1 MNSKVRM
8 SISVPKKKR
17 AKGKY
22 KQLKKKNPL
31 PQKQNFKPSAV
42 DQSFTCAYFQ
52 KEKFIT

>member
-8 SISVPKKKR
+8 SISVPKKK
-17 AKGKY
+17 KGKR
-22 KQLKKKNPL
+22 KIQTIKKKNPL